1 MGKIDIEFIPDS
13 RQGSVGCV
21 QQGICGKVI
30 RRPEPFAPE
39 YSPKCLCKIEMRAVW
54 WEKEEKQSS
63 LFPNGS
69 KLLHELTSVDTRI
82 VKNYKCILADTE
94 RKLVDKVS
102 NLVSGHVL
110 GSRESLISVI
120 AVNHTEK
127 VKPQTS
133 FGREKAVKKTLL
145 SKILEPFLTCWGVQ
159 INNHSHNHNRNH
171 RKNKY
176 SSIHNLMF

>member
-94 RKLVDKVS
+94 RKPVD
-102 NLVSGHVL
+102 NVSGHVL

-133 FGREKAVKKTLL
+133 FGREKAVKKNAFIKD
-145 SKILEPFLTCWGVQ
+145 S
-159 INNHSHNHNRNH
+159 
-171 RKNKY
+171 
-176 SSIHNLMF
+176 

>member
-69 KLLHELTSVDTRI
+69 KLLHELTLSRTTNVSLQIQSESRSIKSAILSAVMFSVVENPSYLLLRSI
-82 VKNYKCILADTE
+82 IPKRL
-94 RKLVDKVS
+94 
-102 NLVSGHVL
+102 
-110 GSRESLISVI
+110 SLRPLS
-120 AVNHTEK
+120 EGK
-127 VKPQTS
+127 K
-133 FGREKAVKKTLL
+133 RLKKTLL